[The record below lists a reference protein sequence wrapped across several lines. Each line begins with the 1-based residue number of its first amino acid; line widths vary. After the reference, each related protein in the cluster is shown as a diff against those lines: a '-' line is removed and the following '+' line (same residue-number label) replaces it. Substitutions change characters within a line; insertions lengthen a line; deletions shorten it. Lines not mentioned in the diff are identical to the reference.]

1 MIKRK
6 ISISTTFDYSIHI
19 EQQIQL
25 IAKSGFNYISLGAKE
40 EHSKFMSRENR
51 KNLKS
56 LLRQFS
62 MSIDTIHGC
71 SADLPNSI
79 EMLSATAESCVELG
93 CPIIVFHPVSF
104 EIKEY
109 EVNSKLDNLFK
120 VCDELRYISKHTGI
134 IFALENVHPGSATD
148 VLRKALPELDSTYFG
163 FCYDSSHDQ
172 IDGPRPFDLLEQ
184 FKDRIVTLHISDRI
198 KEFVDH
204 VIPGEGFIEWKSI
217 CNILKEANYNKPL
230 LLEVMTSNSKEKE
243 VNAFLELAYNSACKL
258 YDDIRN

>member
-1 MIKRK
+1 MKRE
-6 ISISTTFDYSIHI
+6 ISISTTFDYSIPI
-19 EQQIQL
+19 EQQIKL
-25 IAKSGFNYISLGAKE
+25 IAESGFNYISLGAKE
-40 EHSKFMSRENR
+40 EHSEFMNRESR

-56 LLRQFS
+56 LLKQFS

-71 SADLPNSI
+71 RADLPNSI
-79 EMLSATAESCVELG
+79 EMLSATAESAVELG
-93 CPIIVFHPVSF
+93 SKIVVFHPTSF
-104 EIKEY
+104 EIKDY
-109 EVNSKLDNLFK
+109 EVNVKLENLFK
-120 VCDELRYISKHTGI
+120 VCGELKYISKHTGI

-148 VLRKALPELDSTYFG
+148 VLRKALPELDNTYFG

-184 FKDRIVTLHISDRI
+184 FKNRIVTLHISDRI

-204 VIPGEGFIEWKSI
+204 VIPEEGFIEWKSV
-217 CNILKEANYNKPL
+217 CNILKEANYSKPL

-243 VNAFLELAYNSACKL
+243 AKAFLESAYKSGCKL